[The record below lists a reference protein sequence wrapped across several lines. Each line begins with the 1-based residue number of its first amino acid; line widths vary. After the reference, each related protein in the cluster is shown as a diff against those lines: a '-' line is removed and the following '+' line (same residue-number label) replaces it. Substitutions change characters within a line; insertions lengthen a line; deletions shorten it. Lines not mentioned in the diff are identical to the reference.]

1 MLVVCR
7 AGTGKTFTLIK
18 VIDACIS
25 MTGNVFVATP
35 TGFLATQFKDQFPH
49 DIDTDTIHTA
59 FHYPVS
65 QQDRP
70 SYNRNLSNYDLIIID
85 ELSMVPVKIFE
96 HILATVSELP
106 IHPIVLLAGDDC
118 QLQPIE
124 KVDGK
129 IQTTK
134 TAMRSD
140 QLRTITTKVILTE
153 QHRNDDDEYG
163 KFLVHIR
170 SWRPSQHLLD

>member
-1 MLVVCR
+1 MCLSQLQTR
-7 AGTGKTFTLIK
+7 
-18 VIDACIS
+18 
-25 MTGNVFVATP
+25 
-35 TGFLATQFKDQFPH
+35 FLATQFKDQFPD

-59 FHYPVS
+59 FHYPLS

-70 SYNRNLSNYDLIIID
+70 SYNWNLSNYDLIVD
-85 ELSMVPVKIFE
+85 ELSMVLVKIFE

-106 IHPIVLLAGDDC
+106 ICPIVLLAGDDC

-140 QLRTITTKVILTE
+140 QLC
-153 QHRNDDDEYG
+153 N
-163 KFLVHIR
+163 
-170 SWRPSQHLLD
+170 